1 MFQLSWSINH
11 GNNNIED
18 FFTIH
23 DDLPSAKKDCE
34 KLNSETVLHCWSI
47 SKIIAASEPHW
58 VDPPA
63 I

>member
-23 DDLPSAKKDCE
+23 DDLLAAKKDCE
-34 KLNSETVLHCWSI
+34 NINSEANLHCWSI
-47 SKIIAASEPHW
+47 SKIIDGSEPHW
-58 VDPPA
+58 IDTL
-63 I
+63 